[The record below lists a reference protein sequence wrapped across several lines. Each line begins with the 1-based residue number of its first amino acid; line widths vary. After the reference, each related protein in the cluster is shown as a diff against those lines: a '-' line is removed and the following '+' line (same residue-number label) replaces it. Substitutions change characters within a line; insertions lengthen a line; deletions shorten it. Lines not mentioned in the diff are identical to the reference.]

1 MSATMSTQ
9 GLLKIKL
16 FLNKGYAVI
25 IYVHDITNKVL
36 SCDSHY
42 LVDVVMSP
50 KFGNSSFSIREVII
64 ISILSGFDQKNCF
77 FEGWSW
83 FKFNNLGLALGTN
96 FKFYI
101 SIAERLKLKVRKCW
115 KFVPTFLEVT
125 DEKLAGEIFSP
136 SILNRV
142 NI

>member
-64 ISILSGFDQKNCF
+64 VSILSGFDQKNCF

-83 FKFNNLGLALGTN
+83 FKFNNLGLALGKN

-101 SIAERLKLKVRKCW
+101 SVAEKLKLKVRECW

-125 DEKLAGEIFSP
+125 DEKLTGGFLVPP
-136 SILNRV
+136 S
-142 NI
+142 

>member
-1 MSATMSTQ
+1 MKMSATMSTQ

-64 ISILSGFDQKNCF
+64 VSILSGFDQKNCF

-83 FKFNNLGLALGTN
+83 FKFNNLGLALGKN

-101 SIAERLKLKVRKCW
+101 SVAEKLKLKVRECW

-125 DEKLAGEIFSP
+125 DEKLTGGFLVPP
-136 SILNRV
+136 S
-142 NI
+142 